1 MSRIGRLPV
10 PVPSGVEVTIDG
22 QAVATGVNDIVH
34 SHDPTTH
41 AEMEAVRAAAR
52 KLGRPDL
59 RGSVVYASG
68 HPCPMCLAAMTMAG
82 VQAVYYAFDNNDAA
96 PYGLSSEAAYQALR
110 LPGGHTLVSLGPSG
124 RIVEIDRAGLV
135 VRRYDMTAQ
144 HGLERGWIAGITAQ
158 PDGTVTY
165 SDSRH
170 DRLVA
175 LHWPTGTLTGIFQ
188 NRDVLLHPSTHLLV
202 A

>member
-1 MSRIGRLPV
+1 MREAVRLAAANRDRGGRPFGAVLA
-10 PVPSGVEVTIDG
+10 IDG

-68 HPCPMCLAAMTMAG
+68 HPCPMCLAAITMAG

-110 LPGGHTLVSLGPSG
+110 LPLDPPPLPPPLPLTRVPVDLSAAQLYGPRAPHTS
-124 RIVEIDRAGLV
+124 
-135 VRRYDMTAQ
+135 RR
-144 HGLERGWIAGITAQ
+144 
-158 PDGTVTY
+158 
-165 SDSRH
+165 
-170 DRLVA
+170 
-175 LHWPTGTLTGIFQ
+175 
-188 NRDVLLHPSTHLLV
+188 
-202 A
+202 